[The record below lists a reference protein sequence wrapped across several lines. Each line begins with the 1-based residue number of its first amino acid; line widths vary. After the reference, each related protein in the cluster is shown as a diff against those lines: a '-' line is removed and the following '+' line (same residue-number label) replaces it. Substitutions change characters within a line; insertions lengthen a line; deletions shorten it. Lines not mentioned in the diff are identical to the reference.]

1 MTARVTRRTTAPR
14 GVPPRPR
21 RPRQRRRR
29 SRRRR
34 KSSVV
39 TAEDVREAAAGLV
52 GVTVRT
58 PLRFVAPLNAYL
70 KLENLQPVGAFKLR
84 GAYNAIRRLPDA
96 ARQHGVITY
105 SSGNHGQ
112 AVAYAAQLLG
122 VRAVIVMP
130 ETAPAVKVAGVK
142 KWGGRVVV
150 AGRTSEDRQARAEEI
165 AVREGLAV
173 VPPFDHPD
181 IVAGQATIG
190 LEIAEQLPDAATVVA
205 PVGGGGLIAGV
216 VTGLAAAGSSARVW
230 GVEPVGAPMPE
241 PAPGKILVADD
252 DQSLVRTLTWI
263 LKENGYEV
271 VTVPGGEGLM
281 GKLEEERPNLL
292 LLDIMMPK
300 VDGLQLLAR
309 MKSDERFRD
318 VPVLMISSM
327 PPEEA
332 TVKSLGLGAADFI
345 AKPFRV
351 RELLARV
358 KAHIRSAQEL
368 ARARDEAQSRAAI
381 VDILHE
387 VTDSLKP
394 DEIYHILV
402 RRVARVLQISKCSMV
417 LAKPGDQLGVV
428 VAAYENPMLR
438 NLQIELV
445 RYPEIQRALT
455 TSRSVLV
462 EDVTTDPLYQEERVR
477 WQREQITV
485 PTRSAV
491 ALPFSMKD
499 QQLGVFFLRTT
510 GEDPPLTR
518 ADAQFAETVI
528 RTAVAA
534 IEKAYDF
541 ETAVSDKKRL
551 EKLAATDA
559 LTGCLNRR
567 ALSEELEAELDR
579 ARRYNLA
586 LTILLADIDRFKLVN
601 DTRGHLAGDSVLR
614 QVGEILRREARS
626 VDLVARY
633 GGEEFVV
640 VMPETAL
647 HGSVIFAERLRRRVM
662 HHDFADPGE
671 DPLNLTISIGLASF
685 PDDRVT
691 SADSF
696 VALAD
701 QALYRAKNEG
711 RNLVRQ

>member
-1 MTARVTRRTTAPR
+1 M
-14 GVPPRPR
+14 
-21 RPRQRRRR
+21 
-29 SRRRR
+29 
-34 KSSVV
+34 
-39 TAEDVREAAAGLV
+39 
-52 GVTVRT
+52 
-58 PLRFVAPLNAYL
+58 
-70 KLENLQPVGAFKLR
+70 
-84 GAYNAIRRLPDA
+84 PD
-96 ARQHGVITY
+96 
-105 SSGNHGQ
+105 
-112 AVAYAAQLLG
+112 
-122 VRAVIVMP
+122 
-130 ETAPAVKVAGVK
+130 
-142 KWGGRVVV
+142 
-150 AGRTSEDRQARAEEI
+150 
-165 AVREGLAV
+165 
-173 VPPFDHPD
+173 
-181 IVAGQATIG
+181 
-190 LEIAEQLPDAATVVA
+190 
-205 PVGGGGLIAGV
+205 
-216 VTGLAAAGSSARVW
+216 LAA
-230 GVEPVGAPMPE
+230 
-241 PAPGKILVADD
+241 KILVADD

-271 VTVPGGEGLM
+271 IVAPSGEGLM

-300 VDGLQLLAR
+300 VDGLQLLAK
-309 MKSDERFRD
+309 MKADERFRD

-345 AKPFRV
+345 SKPFRV

-358 KAHIRSAQEL
+358 ME
-368 ARARDEAQSRAAI
+368 
-381 VDILHE
+381 
-387 VTDSLKP
+387 
-394 DEIYHILV
+394 
-402 RRVARVLQISKCSMV
+402 ISKCSMV

-428 VAAYENPMLR
+428 VAAYETPMLR

-491 ALPFSMKD
+491 ALPFTMKD

-518 ADAQFAETVI
+518 ADAQFSETVI

-647 HGSVIFAERLRRRVM
+647 HGSAIFAERLRRRVM
-662 HHDFADPGE
+662 QHDFADPGE
-671 DPLNLTISIGLASF
+671 DPLNLTISIGVASF